1 MFTITRS
8 KELNFQLALLGL
20 IDKQQETVVENYF
33 QLYEFQMPFVHHASI
48 QETLICSIFN

>member
-1 MFTITRS
+1 MFAITRN
-8 KELNFQLALLGL
+8 KELNIQLALLGL

>member
-1 MFTITRS
+1 MFTITRN
-8 KELNFQLALLGL
+8 KELNIQLALLGL

>member
-1 MFTITRS
+1 MFAITRN